1 MEFGSDRDP
10 SLHHSLTPS
19 VPSGT
24 GRKPLYERIK
34 AVEGHPG
41 RPAIDPRL
49 LVALWARATLEWV
62 AFTRQWVRL
71 CDRDDAFKWLRG
83 GVNVNEHTP

>member
-1 MEFGSDRDP
+1 M
-10 SLHHSLTPS
+10 
-19 VPSGT
+19 
-24 GRKPLYERIK
+24 YERIK

-41 RPAIDPRL
+41 RPAIDPRV
-49 LVALWARATLEWV
+49 LVVLWAYATLVGV
-62 AFTRQWVRL
+62 AITRWWARL

>member
-1 MEFGSDRDP
+1 
-10 SLHHSLTPS
+10 
-19 VPSGT
+19 
-24 GRKPLYERIK
+24 
-34 AVEGHPG
+34 VEGHPG

-49 LVALWARATLEWV
+49 LVALWARATPEWV